1 MPGSGRPSILAHSRI
16 SCAQFC
22 TRHMQHTKPFV
33 YGPSVNDA
41 KLTLCG
47 MLGAFPDSDDWA
59 YDSGVRRLGLS
70 LRRLL
75 RVIERMYRLN
85 LSIYDVNPV
94 KNVIRSIHSLHVE
107 DGGNVISLDYVL
119 L

>member
-1 MPGSGRPSILAHSRI
+1 MERSARFQISMRLGFDSR
-16 SCAQFC
+16 
-22 TRHMQHTKPFV
+22 
-33 YGPSVNDA
+33 
-41 KLTLCG
+41 
-47 MLGAFPDSDDWA
+47 
-59 YDSGVRRLGLS
+59 VRRLGLS

-94 KNVIRSIHSLHVE
+94 KNVIHSINSLHVE
-107 DGGNVISLDYVL
+107 DGCNVISLDDVL